1 MWRLT
6 SAAAKRERNTVIA
19 AKKKLFQQHVGS
31 LHRSLS
37 SVSTDSSPDVACQLD
52 YYMSLQFA
60 GVACALV
67 NGKCWSMNKKKL
79 SAMSDDFPIN
89 VCSNS

>member
-19 AKKKLFQQHVGS
+19 AKKKLFQQHAGS

-37 SVSTDSSPDVACQLD
+37 FVSTDSSPDVACQLD

-67 NGKCWSMNKKKL
+67 NGTCLVRMNKRRFC
-79 SAMSDDFPIN
+79 AMSDDF
-89 VCSNS
+89 SHKRLQ

>member
-6 SAAAKRERNTVIA
+6 SVAAKRERNTVIA
-19 AKKKLFQQHVGS
+19 AKKKFFQQHVGT

-67 NGKCWSMNKKKL
+67 NGKCLVTMNKKKIL
-79 SAMSDDFPIN
+79 RN
-89 VCSNS
+89 E

>member
-19 AKKKLFQQHVGS
+19 AKKKLLFQQHVGS

-67 NGKCWSMNKKKL
+67 NGTCLVTMNKKKL
-79 SAMSDDFPIN
+79 CAMSDDF
-89 VCSNS
+89 SHKRLQ